1 MKNIIRKKYSG
12 IISLFVI
19 LAFLIIPSLTF
30 AQKLTHIVQKGDT
43 LWGICEK
50 YYGDPN
56 LWPKLW
62 EMNSFITN
70 PHLLKAGDVVTLFEK
85 PPVKEEVQEVKEEPK
100 PEVKEEKPVE
110 KPAEV
115 KAKPK
120 PVMGIDVGSI
130 TEKNAIGFLSREK
143 IQPWGS
149 IFAADK
155 DKLMLSKGETAY
167 VIFAEDKEIK
177 IGDKYLI
184 GVSSSSLDHPITH
197 KHLGY
202 TFDVHGVLT
211 IEERLGR
218 AQKHNEYFEKKNV
231 FRATI
236 SESYRPIAVKDLLTP
251 FKPIS
256 SCLFPVS
263 CDKKLVGNV
272 VAVKD
277 KEEFIHSGSVVY
289 VDLGANDGLKQGNIL
304 SIVKP
309 NEVPDPNPD
318 EKLFA
323 IWKSKIILPDI
334 FIGRMMII
342 ETWPEYSTAIV
353 LSAGDQFSTGVFL
366 KDLSWEKSPD
376 FLSEIASCQIK

>member
-62 EMNSFITN
+62 EMNQFVTN
-70 PHLLKAGDVVTLFEK
+70 PHLLKAGDVITLFEK
-85 PPVKEEVQEVKEEPK
+85 PPVKEEVKEVKEEPK
-100 PEVKEEKPVE
+100 PEIKEEKPVAKPVE
-110 KPAEV
+110 AKPA
-115 KAKPK
+115 
-120 PVMGIDVGSI
+120 PVMGIDVGSA
-130 TEKNAIGFLSREK
+130 TEIDAIGFLSREK

-149 IFAADK
+149 IFASEN
-155 DKLMLSKGETAY
+155 DKLMLIKGETAY

-184 GVSSSSLDHPITH
+184 GVSSSSLDHPITR

-202 TFDVHGVLT
+202 TFNVHGVLT
-211 IEERLGR
+211 VEERLGK
-218 AQKHNEYFEKKNV
+218 AQKHNQYFEKKNV

-236 SESYRPIAVKDLLTP
+236 SESYRPIAVDDILMP
-251 FKPIS
+251 YKPIS
-256 SCLFPVS
+256 SCMLPVS
-263 CDKKLVGNV
+263 SDKKLVGNI

-277 KEEFIHSGSVVY
+277 KEELIHSSSIVY
-289 VDLGANDGLKQGNIL
+289 VDLGSNDGLRQGNIL
-304 SIVKP
+304 NIVKS

-318 EKLFA
+318 EKFFA

-334 FIGRMMII
+334 FIGRIMII

-353 LSAGDQFSTGVFL
+353 LSAVDQFSTGVFI

-376 FLSEIASCQIK
+376 FLSEIASCAVK